1 MAVLFIFFFDFKSL
15 KIAFLKRK
23 EEEKGDELRQPHG
36 ELWQKKTELYEIP
49 NKDRKSG
56 RKRNHSTV
64 VAGTNS
70 ATLKKVF
77 EVWMRLFYV
86 NEVHDCI
93 INYSLLV

>member
-1 MAVLFIFFFDFKSL
+1 MT
-15 KIAFLKRK
+15 
-23 EEEKGDELRQPHG
+23 
-36 ELWQKKTELYEIP
+36 KKTELYEIP

-77 EVWMRLFYV
+77 EV
-86 NEVHDCI
+86 
-93 INYSLLV
+93 